1 MKNVFI
7 ILFLS
12 LTSVTIA
19 QTRYI
24 RGQNSMPVKGDYFQG
39 YIFDKYYELIPNEDF
54 DFKFTA
60 SKEDIAKAEQIVF
73 DSLILTNKLSKYPP
87 RNYINQNFTQYQRQY
102 QGLINQQGDSIIY
115 INYLLHSK
123 HDLSLQIIDVL
134 DGGTDYWHVYVNLS
148 KGIIEQYDVNGEG

>member
-39 YIFDKYYELIPNEDF
+39 YIFDKYYELIPNED
-54 DFKFTA
+54 
-60 SKEDIAKAEQIVF
+60 
-73 DSLILTNKLSKYPP
+73 LILNLQHQKKILQKLNKL
-87 RNYINQNFTQYQRQY
+87 FLT
-102 QGLINQQGDSIIY
+102 
-115 INYLLHSK
+115 
-123 HDLSLQIIDVL
+123 V
-134 DGGTDYWHVYVNLS
+134 
-148 KGIIEQYDVNGEG
+148 